1 MKQKQLTTKKSDID
15 LGNKDQLNF
24 IIEILQKDQS
34 LKTNQEVDIVRKA
47 FISFKFFQDLE
58 QQMGQE
64 MVSNL
69 YRQLSYETIKARQ
82 VVFNL
87 GDIGKKFYIILSG
100 SVWVLIQKKGL
111 QDDNQIGEEEKKQ
124 EEELRKQNTRK
135 ATLKHQQS
143 MLKSKRFKKQETF
156 VTETNQVHLDEVYAK
171 MTDAEYLDCQFPT
184 LQKVSQMKSGD
195 NFGEIALTK
204 QVPRTATIVAAED
217 TNFAIVSREQ
227 FNILLSSYYEHLQQ
241 QNVMF
246 LQRVPAFTEWNEQML
261 NQIYYHF
268 TFEDYK
274 MFDVIYKENQPS
286 NKIYIVQN
294 GEIEISQS
302 IEVGTLVTENNLT
315 IQKFFKKNDKKYERV
330 RTGIITSGLIF
341 GHEEVIRDVVREH
354 KAVCLSQKAQ
364 VFSLD
369 KDRFLQFFKK
379 GGAIQKLIKLDQTNY
394 SRKSK
399 SVSVLKE
406 IKQFSPAI
414 TFREIPFF
422 EEDDKISDFVIKKA
436 KNAVD
441 RVGNEPKRNGYEFL
455 QGKGHI
461 NKAHYNF
468 QKNLDKLKRNLKHSV
483 PLNINT
489 CLFELDSNKGTA
501 ISIMNKVFPSSSRPK
516 YEIPKFSMTSRI
528 VIKSLKLPKLLNEVE
543 VLLFSN
549 KESMISNSTTM
560 YKQQAAVKDDE

>member
-15 LGNKDQLNF
+15 LGNKDQLNQ

-34 LKTNQEVDIVRKA
+34 IKTNQEVDITRKA
-47 FISFKFFQDLE
+47 FISLKFFQDLE

-69 YRQLSYETIKARQ
+69 YRQLSHETIKARQ
-82 VVFNL
+82 VVFNI

-100 SVWVLIQKKGL
+100 SAWVLIQKKGL
-111 QDDNQIGEEEKKQ
+111 QDGNQIGEEEKKN
-124 EEELRKQNTRK
+124 EESLRRQNTRK

-143 MLKSKRFKKQETF
+143 MMKSKKFKKQATF
-156 VTETNQVHLDEVYAK
+156 FTETNQVLMDEVYAK
-171 MTDAEYLDCQFPT
+171 MTDAEFIECQFPT
-184 LQKVSQMKSGD
+184 LQKVGQMKAGD
-195 NFGEIALTK
+195 SFGEIALTK

-217 TNFAIVSREQ
+217 TNFATVSREQ
-227 FNILLSSYYEHLQQ
+227 FNKLLSSYYEYIQQ
-241 QNVMF
+241 QNVAF
-246 LQRVPAFTEWNEQML
+246 LQKVPAFAEWNEQML

-286 NKIYIVQN
+286 NKIYIVKN
-294 GEIEISQS
+294 GEIEISQN

-315 IQKFFKKNDKKYERV
+315 IQRFFKKNDKKYERV
-330 RTGIITSGLIF
+330 RTGVITSGLIF
-341 GHEEVIRDVVREH
+341 GHEEVIKDVVREH
-354 KAVCLSQKAQ
+354 RAVCLSLKAQ

-379 GGAIQKLIKLDQTNY
+379 GDAIQKLIKIDQTNH

-399 SVSVLKE
+399 SVSIIKDLKS
-406 IKQFSPAI
+406 FSPPI
-414 TFREIPFF
+414 QFREIPFL

-441 RVGNEPKRNGYEFL
+441 RVGNEPKRSGYEFL

-468 QKNLDKLKRNLKHSV
+468 KKNYDTLKRNLKYSE

-489 CLFELDSNKGTA
+489 GLFELDTNKGTA
-501 ISIMNKVFPSSSRPK
+501 ISIMNKVFPSASRPK
-516 YEIPKFSMTSRI
+516 YEIPNYSMSPRT
-528 VIKSLKLPKLLNEVE
+528 VIKSLKLPKLLNEVD

-549 KESMISNSTTM
+549 KESMISNSTT
-560 YKQQAAVKDDE
+560 YKQQAAIKDDE

>member
-34 LKTNQEVDIVRKA
+34 VRTNQEVDIVRKA

-87 GDIGKKFYIILSG
+87 GDIGRKFYIILSG

-111 QDDNQIGEEEKKQ
+111 QDGNQVGEEEKKL
-124 EEELRKQNTRK
+124 EEELRKKNTRK

-143 MLKSKRFKKQETF
+143 MMKSKRLKKQETF

-286 NKIYIVQN
+286 NKIYIVKN

-302 IEVGTLVTENNLT
+302 IEVGTLVTETNLT

-406 IKQFSPAI
+406 LKQFSPPI
-414 TFREIPFF
+414 TFRDIPFF

-468 QKNLDKLKRNLKHSV
+468 QKNLDTLKRNLKYSV
-483 PLNINT
+483 PLDINT

-501 ISIMNKVFPSSSRPK
+501 ISIMNKVFPSASRPK
-516 YEIPKFSMTSRI
+516 YAIPNYSMTSRI
-528 VIKSLKLPKLLNEVE
+528 VMQSLKLPKLLNEVDA
-543 VLLFSN
+543 LLFSN
-549 KESMISNSTTM
+549 KESMISNLTTT